1 MKFRLARETAFT
13 VVLVSSSLFVLP
25 CTAQT
30 PADNYPA
37 NGDSKSKPQSS
48 NKNASGTYTPQSQ
61 GDNYPASKDAASQTK
76 FSDSHSAGSYT
87 PQSQEDS
94 NNARKDY
101 ADHVRESYNYHFG
114 QGDISTPGNA
124 KVAGDDFIQ
133 PGAFPTAKYC
143 SKCHQEA
150 YSQWRQALH
159 SNSFRTPFYRTS
171 VNILLR
177 TKGIEF
183 TRHCDSCH
191 NPIGVLSGALTQDSQ
206 VDRSFDEEG
215 LTCTTCHSVQKLQPT
230 VGNGGFVL
238 GVPAVTSDENGNRIP
253 GQVPYEMIF
262 DHPERHAKTVMKDFY
277 RTPEFCS
284 ACHKANLPTP
294 LNDYKFVR
302 AFTVFDE
309 WQNSKFS
316 KRNPLTFYTADLTT
330 CQNCHMKRSA
340 PALFEV
346 GQKNGT
352 FASHRWTA
360 GNTAVPFYYGFDEQL
375 QKTIDFLKSG
385 TFLNVDLF
393 AIKKVDPWAAETKA
407 YTDGLIAPLGSVPF
421 QLKRNDTVEAMVVIQ
436 NKNIGHSLIPEVR
449 DLYEAY
455 VEFEVKDS
463 YGAEIYHSG
472 FIQPDGSLDPRA
484 HSFTNRP
491 VNTDGEFV
499 DNHKVWTIHSVAY
512 DSTVPAGRSV
522 LVRYRFH
529 IPSNAKGPLNVTA
542 RVNYRHLRQSYLNN
556 VFGKDHPAY
565 PIIEISERSRILK
578 LGENPATPPSPQNM
592 ASATPAS
599 QSPAS
604 VTPASQT
611 PAPQQAAGPVV
622 SQDNPEW
629 MRWNNFGIACLD
641 QQQYADAVIAFA
653 QVVKLRPD
661 YADGYTNI
669 ALTNILWEKYGSARG
684 SLERAL
690 ALGPD
695 NARALYYM
703 ALVERRTGNSE
714 AEVADLEK
722 VVAQYPKSSDARREL
737 GKSYYRLNRL
747 QDAQAQFETLQIIE
761 PDDVAAHYNLSLI
774 YARLGMDDKAS
785 EQATL
790 FADKKADPNSPTYS
804 LEFLRDHPEISTE
817 SVPWHM
823 HKDLSLDLAGIP
835 SKPSSI
841 GAGKQ

>member
-1 MKFRLARETAFT
+1 MKVRLVNKPAFAAL
-13 VVLVSSSLFVLP
+13 LVASYLSVSL
-25 CTAQT
+25 CSAQT
-30 PADNYPA
+30 
-37 NGDSKSKPQSS
+37 S
-48 NKNASGTYTPQSQ
+48 T
-61 GDNYPASKDAASQTK
+61 DNYPASKDQNSYPAAKDSNSQPQPAQK
-76 FSDSHSAGSYT
+76 NSAGVYT
-87 PQSQEDS
+87 PQAQANS
-94 NNARKDY
+94 NNTRKDY
-101 ADHVRESYNYHFG
+101 ADHVRETYNFHFG
-114 QGDISTPGNA
+114 EGNISTPGNA
-124 KVAGDDFIQ
+124 KVVGDDFIQ

-171 VNILLR
+171 VNILAR

-215 LTCTTCHSVQKLQPT
+215 LTCTTCHSVTQLQPT
-230 VGNGGFVL
+230 AGNGGFVM

-262 DHPERHAKTVMKDFY
+262 DHPERHAKTVMKDFL

-294 LNDYKFVR
+294 LNDYKFIR

-375 QKTIDFLKSG
+375 KKTTEFLQSG
-385 TFLNVDLF
+385 TYLNVDLF
-393 AIKKVDPWAAETKA
+393 AIKKVDPWAVENTA
-407 YTDGLIAPLGSVPF
+407 YSDGLIAPLGSVPF
-421 QLKRNDTVEAMVVIQ
+421 QLKTNDTVEAMVVVQ

-449 DLYEAY
+449 DLYEAW

-463 YGAEIYHSG
+463 DGAEIYHSG
-472 FIQPDGSLDPRA
+472 FLQADGSLDPRA

-491 VNTDGEFV
+491 VNTDGQFV

-522 LVRYRFH
+522 LVRYQFR
-529 IPSNAKGPLNVTA
+529 IPASAKGPLSVTA

-565 PIIEISERSRILK
+565 PIIEIMERTRTLN
-578 LGENPATPPSPQNM
+578 LGENEATPPPPQNM
-592 ASATPAS
+592 ASQVPTSQTPAS
-599 QSPAS
+599 LTPSTQSPAS
-604 VTPASQT
+604 PN
-611 PAPQQAAGPVV
+611 QATTSLA

-641 QQQYADAVIAFA
+641 QQQYADAVNAFA

-684 SLERAL
+684 SLEKAL

-714 AEVADLEK
+714 AEVSDLEK

-747 QDAQAQFETLQIIE
+747 QDAKAQFETLQTIE

-823 HKDLSLDLAGIP
+823 HKDLSLDLAAIP
-835 SKPSSI
+835 PQAPSIAAKNKP
-841 GAGKQ
+841 